1 MRDSCP
7 IAIVGLGG
15 LFPGAPDPAAFA
27 RNNREK
33 IDATREVP
41 PGRWILDPSEVFQST
56 YTPDKLYS
64 LRGCFVEDFVF
75 DPAGLKLDP
84 AFLQGLDPLYPMT
97 LHVGRQAFHDAVTGN
112 LDLRRV
118 GVILAAIALPTDAS
132 STITRRILGRAFEEK
147 ILGRAD
153 DSPLFDAE
161 CSPLNSQVTSLPAA
175 LLADA
180 LGLGGGSYTL
190 DAACASSL
198 YAIKLACEELRAGR
212 ADAMLTGG
220 VSRPECLY
228 TQMGFSQL
236 RALSP
241 SGCCRP
247 FEARGDGLVVGEGA
261 GMMLLKRL
269 DDALRDGDRVYA
281 VIRGIGWSN
290 DTAGSLLAA
299 DSEGQLRAMR
309 LAYAEAGWQP
319 HEIDYI
325 EGHGTGTPVGD
336 AAELESLHLLW
347 KDAPWQPGQCALG
360 SVKSMVGHLLTAAG
374 AAGLIRTVLAM
385 NGGWLPPTANFEQ
398 PADAL
403 ARSKNPFRVLTTAE
417 PWNRRDDQTPRRA
430 AISAFGFGGIN
441 AHVLVEEW
449 DPALVRF
456 SASHRRDAGEVF
468 SDTQSPSATLIGTP
482 SASAGPTRA
491 KSSVLG
497 EAHDTDP
504 LACARGSDS
513 RHRPT
518 NLRTEFRSHRSLNTH
533 DADTTPLSGNA
544 LGIEE
549 CKDAPVPIAIVGM
562 ETRFGRLES
571 LREFQETTLAGDSI
585 VESRPAQR
593 WRGGDEPARR
603 WLGVDTPGAFIN
615 DVSIPIGRYR
625 LPPNEIPEALPQQL
639 LMLQT
644 VDQALADAGLTER
657 QRRERAG
664 VIVGMALDLNTS
676 NFHFRWVL
684 ERQARTWAA
693 RLGLNLTEAQ
703 FQSWVD
709 QLRAQ
714 ASEPLNAGRVQGSLG
729 GLIASRIAREF
740 GFGGPSF
747 TVSAAEASGLRA
759 LEIGVRSLQRGE
771 LDLVVVGAVDLCGD
785 VRSICCTHALRA
797 YSRTGQAR
805 PFDMRGGGGTIGEGA
820 VALVLK
826 RLPDAQRDGNRVYAV
841 VRGLGFAGGSKQGY
855 PSEQAYRAA
864 IERACADAKVDP
876 RTIHYLET
884 HGSGEPTEDRIE
896 GRALLDYFTS
906 AGTRLCA
913 LGSVKAHIGHTGS
926 AAGLASVA
934 RAALCLYQEMIPPLP
949 DFMAGPSDLDWGE
962 TFHLPRFPQSW
973 LRDRADGPR
982 RAGVSALTIDGLCG
996 HVVLEAAEQTADT
1009 FTVER
1014 RQPLGARR
1022 PAIFAVEGDDVAAL
1036 LAGLDALQAFL
1047 NQHDGPIEPL
1057 TRAWHGQ
1064 YHGKRKHRR
1073 AIALLSGDAEHL
1085 RSATAAARYALRN
1098 DPDTAI
1104 EGRDGIYYSPEP
1116 LADQGELAFVFPGS
1130 GNHYLGMGRG
1140 ISTHWPEVLRNLDH
1154 ESQRLASQMMP
1165 RWYMPW
1171 RSTWEPGWEAE
1182 AAAAINAEYLRMIM
1196 GQVAH
1201 GVAMSDLLRML
1212 GLRPKAVIGY
1222 SLGETTSLF
1231 ALRAWRDRD
1240 EMLRRMSESPLFQ
1253 TDLAGACLAA
1263 RKAWGLSTDESVD
1276 WRVAVVNRPAD
1287 KVRRAVAR
1295 VKHAYLLITNA
1306 PDECVVGGH
1315 WQAVEKVVRKLKCDA
1330 FNLNGAATVHCDV
1343 FREAESAY
1351 RHLHLLETTPP
1362 PGVRFYSC
1370 AWARAYDLDSDS
1382 AAASIVAQAL
1392 RGFDFP
1398 ATIEQAYAD
1407 GVRLFVEP
1415 GPQAS
1420 CSRMIDKILGP
1431 RPHLARSASLFG
1443 QDEVTTVLKLLAA
1456 LVTERAITDL
1466 TPLYGQETRVVAHR
1480 LPDTKDSSRPSIIVA
1495 TGRAALDTKIAI
1507 DFRNAFD
1514 AGVTGTTPGELGL
1527 KVPPYHAPQPP
1538 SGRVRQPLS
1547 LSTPTPRADVE
1558 AAYTADTLA
1567 ADVVRTGRVDAQAHE
1582 SFLRFSQTAT
1592 EGTGYALALQARLLE
1607 VMGGRLDQLPRPASH
1622 GPTVSPTRPTAPP
1635 PAYPRELCMEFAIG
1649 SLAKVLGPEFAI
1661 VDSYP
1666 VRVRLPDEPLM
1677 LVDRIVSVAGEK
1689 GALTSGQVVTEH
1701 DVLPGAW
1708 YLDNDRCPTSITIEA
1723 GQADLF
1729 LCSYLGIDL
1738 AVKGKRAYR
1747 LLDAT
1752 VTFHQG
1758 LPRPGQVIHYDIAI
1772 ERFIRQGDVYL
1783 FFFRFQGSID
1793 GRPVV
1798 TMRDGCAGFFT
1809 PEEIR
1814 DSGGIVLTA
1823 EERKPAAGRR
1833 PDDWSELVP
1842 MAVESYDEK
1851 QIDALRNGDLAGCFG
1866 SAFAGLDLQN
1876 PPRLPGGRMRLVHR
1890 VARIDPRGGR
1900 YGMGLI
1906 RAEAD
1911 IHPDDW
1917 FLTCHFVDD
1926 MVMPGTLMYEC
1937 CLHTLRIYLLRM
1949 GWIGEHDQIA
1959 YEPLPG
1965 IWSELRCR
1973 GPVTPQ
1979 TRMVTYEVQIKEFG
1993 YNPEPYVIADAFMY
2007 SDDKMTVYFK
2017 DMALRIAGL
2026 SREQIE
2032 NLWRERPSPVTP
2044 IGETVP
2050 DLSRKP
2056 AVFDTDRILAF
2067 AVGNPSEAFGEPYKM
2082 FDRDRRMARLPGPP
2096 YSFITRITETNARPW
2111 QLESGGWV
2119 EAQYDV
2125 PPDAWYFRANRQSS
2139 MPFSIL
2145 LEIGLQTCGFQAAF
2159 MGSALHSDSD
2169 LFFRNLGGTGTQ
2181 YAEVFPDAGTLTT
2194 RARATG
2200 VSKAGG
2206 MIIEEFDLQVWRGSQ
2221 LVYNG
2226 HTNFG
2231 FFTESALAQQVG
2243 IRNAAERA
2251 YVPSESE
2258 RQRGRRIVLEQ
2269 IPPLTPDDGP
2279 IEPDFAENCGND
2291 ASPVRTQA
2299 RRLCHTE
2306 PDQLVPPDPA
2316 AALPARAL
2324 LMIDEV
2330 DLFIPDGGPHGLG
2343 YIHGIKKVD
2352 PDEWFFKAHFYQ
2364 DPVCPG
2370 SLGLESFLQLLKVV
2384 ALEKWGR
2391 TLGNTH
2397 RFTPILIGAAHRWQY
2412 RGQILPTGQ
2421 LVEVEAVV
2429 AEIREYP
2436 TPLVKADGFL
2446 KIDGTVIYEMLD
2458 FGVIMVPVD

>member
-15 LFPGAPDPAAFA
+15 LFPGAPDLAAFA

-33 IDATREVP
+33 IDATRNVP
-41 PGRWILDPSEVFQST
+41 PGRWILDPGEVYEST
-56 YTPDKLYS
+56 YKPDKLYS

-75 DPAGLKLDP
+75 DPAGLHLNP
-84 AFLQGLDPLYPMT
+84 SVLQGLDPLYHIA
-97 LHVGRQAFHDAVTGN
+97 LHVGRQAFNDAVTGH
-112 LDLRRV
+112 LDRRRV

-132 STITRRILGRAFEEK
+132 SAITRRILGRAFEEK
-147 ILGRAD
+147 IVGRVD
-153 DSPLFDAE
+153 DSPLFDAS

-180 LGLGGGSYTL
+180 LGFGGGSYTL

-212 ADAMLTGG
+212 ADAILTGG

-247 FEARGDGLVVGEGA
+247 YEARGDGLVVGEGA

-269 DDALRDGDRVYA
+269 DDALRDGDHIYA

-299 DSEGQLRAMR
+299 DSEGQLRAMQQ
-309 LAYAEAGWQP
+309 AYAEAGWQP
-319 HEIDYI
+319 HQVDYI

-336 AAELESLHLLW
+336 AAELASLHSLW
-347 KDAPWQPGQCALG
+347 KDTPWRPGQCALG

-374 AAGLIRTVLAM
+374 AAGLIRTILAM
-385 NGGWLPPTANFEQ
+385 NEGYLPPTANFEK
-398 PADAL
+398 PSDAL
-403 ARSKNPFRVLTTAE
+403 TRRENPFRVLTAAE
-417 PWNRRDDQTPRRA
+417 PWNRRDDTTPRRA

-449 DPALVRF
+449 DPALNR
-456 SASHRRDAGEVF
+456 SSLHTHRPVTIER
-468 SDTQSPSATLIGTP
+468 
-482 SASAGPTRA
+482 
-491 KSSVLG
+491 G
-497 EAHDTDP
+497 EA
-504 LACARGSDS
+504 C
-513 RHRPT
+513 
-518 NLRTEFRSHRSLNTH
+518 
-533 DADTTPLSGNA
+533 
-544 LGIEE
+544 
-549 CKDAPVPIAIVGM
+549 VPIAIVGM
-562 ETRFGRLES
+562 ETRFGQISS
-571 LREFQETTLAGDSI
+571 LREFQETILAGDSI
-585 VESRPAQR
+585 MENRPGQR
-593 WRGGDEPARR
+593 WRGSDESVRR
-603 WLGVDTPGAFIN
+603 WLGGDPPGAFIDN
-615 DVSIPIGRYR
+615 VSIPIGRYR

-639 LMLQT
+639 LMLQV

-693 RLGLNLTEAQ
+693 RLGLRLSETE
-703 FQSWVD
+703 FETWVD
-709 QLRAQ
+709 HLRAQ
-714 ASEPLNAGRVQGSLG
+714 AAEPLNAGRVQGSLG

-759 LEIGVRSLQRGE
+759 LEIGTRALQRGE

-785 VRSICCTHALRA
+785 VRAMCCTHALRA
-797 YSRTGQAR
+797 YSRVGQTR
-805 PFDMRGGGGTIGEGA
+805 PFDMRADGSTIGEGA

-826 RLPDAQRDGNRVYAV
+826 RLPDAQRDGNRIYAV
-841 VRGLGFAGGSKQGY
+841 IRGLGFAGGSRQGY
-855 PSEQAYRAA
+855 PSEQIYRTAL
-864 IERACADAKVDP
+864 ERAYADAKVDP
-876 RTIHYLET
+876 RTIRYLEA
-884 HGSGEPTEDRIE
+884 HGSGEPTEDHVE
-896 GRALLDYFTS
+896 GRALLGYFTS
-906 AGTRLCA
+906 AGTQLCA
-913 LGSVKAHIGHTGS
+913 LGSVKANIGHTGS

-934 RAALCLYQEMIPPLP
+934 KAALCLYQGMIPPLP
-949 DFMAGPSDLDWGE
+949 DFTTASSDLDWGE

-973 LRDRADGPR
+973 LRDRAEGPR
-982 RAGVSALTIDGLCG
+982 RAGVSAMTIDGLCG
-996 HVVLEAAEQTADT
+996 HVVLEAVEQTAET
-1009 FTVER
+1009 FAVER

-1036 LAGLDALQAFL
+1036 SAGLDALQAFL
-1047 NQHDGPIEPL
+1047 NHHEGPIEFL
-1057 TRAWHGQ
+1057 ARAWYRQ
-1064 YHGKRKHRR
+1064 YHAKRKHRR
-1073 AIALLSGDAEHL
+1073 AIAVLAGDAEQL

-1104 EGRDGIYYSPEP
+1104 EGRDGIYYSPDP
-1116 LADQGELAFVFPGS
+1116 LADHGELAFVFPGS

-1140 ISTHWPEVLRNLDH
+1140 VSAHWPEVLRHLDH

-1171 RSTWEPGWEAE
+1171 RSAWAPGWETE

-1201 GVAMSDLLRML
+1201 GVVMSDLLRML
-1212 GLRPKAVIGY
+1212 GVQPTAVIGY

-1263 RKAWGLSTDESVD
+1263 RKAWGLSTDQSVD
-1276 WRVAVVNRPAD
+1276 WRVAVVNRPARE
-1287 KVRRAVAR
+1287 VRRAVAR
-1295 VKHAYLLITNA
+1295 VQHAYLLITNA

-1343 FREAESAY
+1343 FREAEGAY

-1398 ATIEQAYAD
+1398 ATIEQAYTD

-1420 CSRMIDKILGP
+1420 CSRMIDKILGQ
-1431 RPHLARSASLFG
+1431 RPHLARSASLSG

-1456 LVTERAITDL
+1456 LVAERAITDL
-1466 TPLYGQETRVVAHR
+1466 APLYGQETRVVAHR
-1480 LPDTKDSSRPSIIVA
+1480 LPETEDARRPSIVVF
-1495 TGRAALDTKIAI
+1495 TGRAALDPGIAI
-1507 DFRNAFD
+1507 DSRVTRRDIGMASLSV
-1514 AGVTGTTPGELGL
+1514 GVAPGH
-1527 KVPPYHAPQPP
+1527 VPQPP
-1538 SGRVRQPLS
+1538 SDHVPQPVS
-1547 LSTPTPRADVE
+1547 LSTPALNADIE
-1558 AAYTADTLA
+1558 AVCTADTLA
-1567 ADVVRTGRVDAQAHE
+1567 ADVVRTGRADAQAHE
-1582 SFLRFSQTAT
+1582 SFLRFSQTAM

-1607 VMGGRLDQLPRPASH
+1607 VMGGRLDQLPQGENHVTALSAK
-1622 GPTVSPTRPTAPP
+1622 PTVPP
-1635 PAYPRELCMEFAIG
+1635 PAYPRELCMEFAVG

-1677 LVDRIVSVAGEK
+1677 LVDRIVSVTGEK
-1689 GALTSGQVVTEH
+1689 GSLTSGQVVTEH

-1708 YLDNDRCPTSITIEA
+1708 YLDNDCCPTSITIEA

-1758 LPRPGQVIHYDIAI
+1758 LPRPGQTIRYDIAI
-1772 ERFIRQGDVYL
+1772 DRFIRQGDVYL

-1793 GRPVV
+1793 GRPVL

-1833 PDDWSELVP
+1833 PDDWAELVP

-1851 QIDALRNGDLAGCFG
+1851 QIDALRVGDLVGCFG
-1866 SAFAGLDLQN
+1866 PAFTGLKLQN

-1890 VARIDPRGGR
+1890 VARIDPQGGR

-1949 GWIGEHDQIA
+1949 GWVGEHDQIA

-1965 IWSELRCR
+1965 VWSELRCR

-1979 TRMVTYEVQIKEFG
+1979 TRKVTYEVQIKEFG

-2017 DMALRIAGL
+2017 DMALRITGL

-2032 NLWRERPSPVTP
+2032 NLWRERSSPVTP

-2050 DLSRKP
+2050 SHARKP
-2056 AVFDTDRILAF
+2056 AIFDTDRILAF
-2067 AVGNPSEAFGEPYKM
+2067 ARGNPSEAFGEPYKI
-2082 FDRDRRMARLPGPP
+2082 FDRGRRMARLPGPP
-2096 YSFITRITETNARPW
+2096 YSFITRITETNTQPW
-2111 QLESGGWV
+2111 RLESGGWV

-2125 PPDAWYFRANRQSS
+2125 PPDAWYFRANRQRS
-2139 MPFSIL
+2139 MPFSVL
-2145 LEIGLQTCGFQAAF
+2145 LEVGLQTCGFQAAF

-2206 MIIEEFDLQVWRGSQ
+2206 MIIEEFDLQIWRGAQ
-2221 LVYNG
+2221 IIYAG

-2251 YVPSESE
+2251 YVPPVSE

-2269 IPPLTPDDGP
+2269 LPPLTPEDGP
-2279 IEPDFAENCGND
+2279 VMHVSSGA
-2291 ASPVRTQA
+2291 AQA
-2299 RRLCHTE
+2299 FRLCSRRQDTGATSSYG
-2306 PDQLVPPDPA
+2306 DISLAATPA
-2316 AALPARAL
+2316 AALPGRAL

-2330 DLFIPDGGPHGLG
+2330 DLSIPDGGPHGLG

-2370 SLGLESFLQLLKVV
+2370 SLGLESFLQLLKIV
-2384 ALEKWGR
+2384 ALEKWGS
-2391 TLGNTH
+2391 TLNATH
-2397 RFTPILIGAAHRWQY
+2397 RFTPILLGAAHRWQY
-2412 RGQILPTGQ
+2412 RGQILPTGK
-2421 LVEVEAVV
+2421 LVEVEAVIT
-2429 AEIREYP
+2429 ETREQP
-2436 TPLVKADGFL
+2436 SPLIKADGFL
-2446 KIDGTVIYEMLD
+2446 KIDGTVIYEMLE
-2458 FGVIMVPVD
+2458 FGMMMVPRA

>member
-15 LFPGAPDPAAFA
+15 LFPGAPDLAAFA

-41 PGRWILDPSEVFQST
+41 PGRWILDPAEVYQST
-56 YTPDKLYS
+56 FTPDKLYS

-75 DPAGLKLDP
+75 NPTGLNLDP
-84 AFLQGLDPLYPMT
+84 AVFQGLDPLYHMA
-97 LHVGRQAFHDAVTGN
+97 LHVGRQAFNDAVTAN
-112 LDLRRV
+112 LDRGRV

-153 DSPLFDAE
+153 DSPLFDAN

-198 YAIKLACEELRAGR
+198 YAIKLACEELHAGR
-212 ADAMLTGG
+212 ADAVLTGG

-269 DDALRDGDRVYA
+269 DDARRDGDRIHA

-309 LAYAEAGWQP
+309 QAYAEAGWQP
-319 HEIDYI
+319 PDVDYI

-347 KDAPWQPGQCALG
+347 KDTPWRPGQCALG

-385 NGGWLPPTANFEQ
+385 NEGYLPPTANFEK
-398 PADAL
+398 PSDTL
-403 ARSKNPFRVLTTAE
+403 ARRENPFRVLTSSE
-417 PWNRRDDQTPRRA
+417 PWNRRDDTTPRRA

-449 DPALVRF
+449 DPVFKQSSARMEPPVR
-456 SASHRRDAGEVF
+456 
-468 SDTQSPSATLIGTP
+468 
-482 SASAGPTRA
+482 
-491 KSSVLG
+491 
-497 EAHDTDP
+497 
-504 LACARGSDS
+504 
-513 RHRPT
+513 
-518 NLRTEFRSHRSLNTH
+518 
-533 DADTTPLSGNA
+533 
-544 LGIEE
+544 IEE
-549 CKDAPVPIAIVGM
+549 CGQANVPVAIVGM
-562 ETRFGRLES
+562 ETRFGRIES
-571 LREFQETTLAGDSI
+571 LREFQETTLAGGSL
-585 VESRPAQR
+585 VGNRPEHR
-593 WRGGDEPARR
+593 WRGSDEPSRR
-603 WLGVDTPGAFIN
+603 WLSGDPPGAYI
-615 DVSIPIGRYR
+615 DSVSIPIGRYR

-639 LMLQT
+639 LMLQV

-684 ERQARTWAA
+684 ERLARTWAA
-693 RLGLNLTEAQ
+693 RLGLELSEEE
-703 FQSWVD
+703 FQAWVD
-709 QLRAQ
+709 HLRDQ
-714 ASEPLNAGRVQGSLG
+714 AGEPLNAGRVQGSLG

-759 LEIGVRSLQRGE
+759 LEIGTRALQRGE

-785 VRSICCTHALRA
+785 IRSMCCTQALRA
-797 YSRTGQAR
+797 FSPAGQAR
-805 PFDMRGGGGTIGEGA
+805 PFDLRADGNIIGEGA

-826 RLPDAQRDGNRVYAV
+826 RLPDAERDVDRIYAV
-841 VRGLGFAGGSKQGY
+841 VRGLGFAGGSRQGY
-855 PSEQAYRAA
+855 PSEQVYRTAL
-864 IERACADAKVDP
+864 ERAYVDARIDP
-876 RTIHYLET
+876 RTVRYLEA
-884 HGSGEPTEDRIE
+884 HGSGEPAEDRLE
-896 GRALLDYFTS
+896 SRALLDHFTA
-906 AGTRLCA
+906 AGTKLCA
-913 LGSVKAHIGHTGS
+913 LGSVKANIGHTGS

-934 RAALCLYQEMIPPLP
+934 KAALCLYQEMIPPLP
-949 DFMAGPSDLDWGE
+949 NFMAGPSDLDWGE

-973 LRDRADGPR
+973 LRDRVDGPR
-982 RAGVSALTIDGLCG
+982 RAGVSAVTIDGLCG
-996 HVVLEAAEQTADT
+996 HVVLEAVERAADT
-1009 FTVER
+1009 FAVER
-1014 RQPLGARR
+1014 HQPLGARR

-1036 LAGLDALQAFL
+1036 LAGLDALQAFPH
-1047 NQHDGPIEPL
+1047 QHDGPIEFL
-1057 TRAWHGQ
+1057 ARAWYRQ
-1064 YHGKRKHRR
+1064 YRGKRKHRR
-1073 AIALLSGDAEHL
+1073 AIALLAGDAEQL

-1104 EGRDGIYYSPEP
+1104 EGRDGIYYSPDP

-1140 ISTHWPEVLRNLDH
+1140 VSAHWPEVLRDLDH

-1171 RSTWEPGWEAE
+1171 RSAWKAGWEAE

-1201 GVAMSDLLRML
+1201 GVMMSDLLRML
-1212 GLRPKAVIGY
+1212 GARPTAVIGY

-1276 WRVAVVNRPAD
+1276 WRVAVVNRPARE
-1287 KVRRAVAR
+1287 VRRAVAR

-1343 FREAESAY
+1343 FREAEGAY

-1407 GVRLFVEP
+1407 GVRLFIEP

-1420 CSRMIDKILGP
+1420 CSRMIDKILGR
-1431 RPHLARSASLFG
+1431 RPHLARSASLSG
-1443 QDEVTTVLKLLAA
+1443 QDEVITVLKLLAA
-1456 LVTERAITDL
+1456 LVAERVVTDL
-1466 TPLYGQETRVVAHR
+1466 APLYGVETRVVAHR
-1480 LPDTKDSSRPSIIVA
+1480 LPDTENTPRSSILVS
-1495 TGRAALDTKIAI
+1495 TGRAALDPCIPRTA
-1507 DFRNAFD
+1507 RVA
-1514 AGVTGTTPGELGL
+1514 
-1527 KVPPYHAPQPP
+1527 QPP
-1538 SGRVRQPLS
+1538 AAA
-1547 LSTPTPRADVE
+1547 TPVPAPTVVASPRFIPRPAMQIDTGNVE
-1558 AAYTADTLA
+1558 AACTTDTLA
-1567 ADVVRTGRVDAQAHE
+1567 VDVVRTGRADAQAHE
-1582 SFLRFSQTAT
+1582 TFLRFSQTAT
-1592 EGTGYALALQARLLE
+1592 EGTGFALALQARLLE
-1607 VMGGRLDQLPRPASH
+1607 VMGGRLDQLPQRENHEAAVSLLK
-1622 GPTVSPTRPTAPP
+1622 PTSPP
-1635 PAYPRELCMEFAIG
+1635 PAYSRELCMEFAVG

-1666 VRVRLPDEPLM
+1666 VRVRLPNEPLM
-1677 LVDRIVSVAGEK
+1677 LVDRIVSVTGEK
-1689 GALTSGQVVTEH
+1689 GSLTSGQVVTEH

-1708 YLDNDRCPTSITIEA
+1708 YLDNNRCPTSITIEA

-1738 AVKGKRAYR
+1738 AVKGQRAYR

-1752 VTFHQG
+1752 VSFHQG
-1758 LPRPGQVIHYDIAI
+1758 LPRPGQTIRYDIAI
-1772 ERFIRQGDVYL
+1772 DRFIRQGDVYL
-1783 FFFRFQGSID
+1783 FFFRFEGSID
-1793 GRPVV
+1793 GRPVL

-1809 PEEIR
+1809 ADEIR

-1823 EERKPAAGRR
+1823 EERKPAVGRR

-1842 MAVESYDEK
+1842 MTVEAYDEK

-1866 SAFAGLDLQN
+1866 AAFSGLNLHN

-1890 VARIDPRGGR
+1890 VARVDPQGGR

-1949 GWIGEHDQIA
+1949 GWVGEHDQIA

-1965 IWSELRCR
+1965 VWSELRCR

-1979 TRMVTYEVQIKEFG
+1979 TRKVTYEVQIKEFG

-2032 NLWRERPSPVTP
+2032 KIWRDRRSPITP
-2044 IGETVP
+2044 IGESLPT
-2050 DLSRKP
+2050 LGRKP

-2067 AVGNPSEAFGEPYKM
+2067 AVGNPSEAFGEPYAV

-2096 YSFITRITETNARPW
+2096 YSFITRITETNTQPW
-2111 QLESGGWV
+2111 KLASGGWV

-2125 PPDAWYFRANRQSS
+2125 PSDAWYFRANRQRS

-2145 LEIGLQTCGFQAAF
+2145 LEVGLQTCGFQAAF
-2159 MGSALHSDSD
+2159 MGSALHSEQD

-2206 MIIEEFDLQVWRGSQ
+2206 MIIEEFDLQIWSGSRI
-2221 LVYNG
+2221 VYAG

-2251 YVPSESE
+2251 YIPPVSE

-2269 IPPLTPDDGP
+2269 LPPLTPEDGP
-2279 IEPDFAENCGND
+2279 LPSA
-2291 ASPVRTQA
+2291 PV
-2299 RRLCHTE
+2299 
-2306 PDQLVPPDPA
+2306 

-2370 SLGLESFLQLLKVV
+2370 SLGLESFLQLLKIV
-2384 ALEKWGR
+2384 ALEKCGH
-2391 TLGNTH
+2391 TLNATC
-2397 RFTPILIGAAHRWQY
+2397 RFTPILLGSAHRWQY

-2429 AEIREYP
+2429 TEIREHP
-2436 TPLVKADGFL
+2436 APLVKADGFL
-2446 KIDGTVIYEMLD
+2446 KIDGTIIYEMLD
-2458 FGVIMVPVD
+2458 FGVTMVPTD